1 MMTIEQFNPPHP
13 GELIHETYI
22 EPFHDITGNKIADSL
37 GVAHS
42 TFNRILNGKSR
53 ISPEMAVR
61 LSCVLGGTDQSWL
74 NLQAH
79 YDLGI
84 ARSVVKTNK
93 LKPIHFELAVA

>member
-1 MMTIEQFNPPHP
+1 MIEPFNPPHP
-13 GELIHETYI
+13 GELIHEAYI
-22 EPFHDITGNKIADSL
+22 EPFNEITGNKIADSL

-42 TFNRILNGKSR
+42 KLSLILNGKSR
-53 ISPEMAVR
+53 ISPEMAVS

-84 ARSVVKTNK
+84 ARSCG
-93 LKPIHFELAVA
+93 

>member
-1 MMTIEQFNPPHP
+1 MTELKPPHP
-13 GELIHETYI
+13 GELIHEAYI
-22 EPFHDITGNKIADSL
+22 EPFKDITGNKIADSL

-42 TFNRILNGKSR
+42 TFNRILNGKSN

-74 NLQAH
+74 NLQAN
-79 YDLGI
+79 YDLGK

-93 LKPIHFELAVA
+93 LSPIHFEPAVA